1 MMRIMRKFIFT
12 MQIFW
17 LPLLVHGMMLAV
29 SAHLINKGMI
39 PYSMAEWRFALLLS
53 LLILSVL
60 AFLLSN
66 QDRYDAVITVFLSA
80 APWPIWFAGA
90 LLYSYLQWE
99 ITILP
104 IEYFLYASYATYGV
118 PIMMGG
124 LYLARN

>member
-1 MMRIMRKFIFT
+1 MHILRKFSFT
-12 MQIFW
+12 MQVFW

-66 QDRYDAVITVFLSA
+66 EERYEAVIVVFLSA
-80 APWPIWFAGA
+80 APWPIWFAGS
-90 LLYSYLQWE
+90 LLYSYLQWD

-104 IEYFLYASYATYGV
+104 IEYFLYAVCATYGI
-118 PIMMGG
+118 PIITGG
-124 LYLARN
+124 LCVAMY